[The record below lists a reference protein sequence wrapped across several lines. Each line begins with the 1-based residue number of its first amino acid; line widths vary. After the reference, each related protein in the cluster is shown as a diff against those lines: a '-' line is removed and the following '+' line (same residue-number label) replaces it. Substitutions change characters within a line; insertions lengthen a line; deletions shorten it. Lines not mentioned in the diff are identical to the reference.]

1 MSVSLESIFR
11 RIASPCVV
19 WLIPLSYHWALTQ
32 SHSCPYSSFTLP
44 FNTPDDKKYTPNC
57 FSRQAETKG
66 GSNALLG
73 FTNIKRSSIVS
84 TNSYSPI
91 STSFIDSRNEL
102 MSFLTQGGHVERS
115 LNAPV
120 ALSLNE

>member
-44 FNTPDDKKYTPNC
+44 FNTPDDKKYTPNR
-57 FSRQAETKG
+57 FALSSAKQKG
-66 GSNALLG
+66 VMLNTLDY
-73 FTNIKRSSIVS
+73 TNIRLYNQRLPSKLFTDFNI
-84 TNSYSPI
+84 
-91 STSFIDSRNEL
+91 L
-102 MSFLTQGGHVERS
+102 H
-115 LNAPV
+115 
-120 ALSLNE
+120 